1 MSLGSSDMAGGA
13 LGTAFSLLLL
23 ASIIQG
29 LRDVHVIYEE
39 KMEAIVGQNV
49 TLPCIIEGRADLQI
63 VSIEWRKNRNANT
76 KLALYSSRFGI
87 RLFWP
92 NVTIQIEN
100 RSIGSYLHL
109 SGVTKW
115 DSDTYI
121 CDLTTFPLG
130 SIRRE
135 TELKIKDVEIVCDVD
150 STVEVRAGENV
161 TIPCRAIPNTQF
173 KWTKNK
179 KLVSENESLELLW
192 VTDAHTGVYT
202 LTVSTGNT
210 SLHKEFII
218 TVLTATTSLRTD
230 LVTVSPQSNVTEAGL
245 IESSD
250 SGITTSLTTGLST
263 IDTESMG
270 TDVTDDNPNLS
281 KTTITSGEHGT
292 SYTNHARISATSP
305 PVTHTDRYHFNDSKQ
320 EIKPT
325 GALNTSTFSTQSVA
339 SNQSTTLS
347 NGSKVFRPTQETR
360 NESMPHAVHPEVES
374 STHPEESNTLR
385 SITENSDNPGPTPT
399 LSTANVKAADNEA
412 TNGVRT
418 HLLLVLIIV
427 PMLVLIAV
435 AGFIYRKQIIKQR
448 MDLPPPFKPPPP
460 PIKYTAAR
468 GSESSTQPFPT
479 SRCNSVTQLK
489 DMRQRLM
496 DV

>member
-29 LRDVHVIYEE
+29 LRDVQMFHEE
-39 KMEAIVGQNV
+39 KMEAIAGQDV
-49 TLPCIIEGRADLQI
+49 TLPCIIKNSTGLQI
-63 VSIEWRKNRNANT
+63 VSIEWRKNRNGNT
-76 KLALYSSRFGI
+76 KLALYSSAFG
-87 RLFWP
+87 RKLFWP
-92 NVTIQIEN
+92 NVTLQIEN

-115 DSDTYI
+115 DSDIYI

-135 TELKIKDVEIVCDVD
+135 TELEIKDAEIICDVD
-150 STVEVRAGENV
+150 GAVEVHAGENV
-161 TIPCRAIPNTQF
+161 TINCTRLPNVQY

-179 KLVSENESLELLW
+179 KLVSENESLELSW
-192 VTDAHTGVYT
+192 VTDTHTGVYT

-218 TVLTATTSLRTD
+218 TVLTATTSLSHRD
-230 LVTVSPQSNVTEAGL
+230 LVTVSPQSNVTEDGL
-245 IESSD
+245 VETTD
-250 SGITTSLTTGLST
+250 SGITTSPTTGFST
-263 IDTESMG
+263 TDTKRTG
-270 TDVTDDNPNLS
+270 TGVTDDNPNP
-281 KTTITSGEHGT
+281 TNATITAGEHVT
-292 SYTNHARISATSP
+292 SYKNHTHISTTSS
-305 PVTHTDRYHFNDSKQ
+305 PVTHTDRYHFNNSNQ
-320 EIKPT
+320 EINPT
-325 GALNTSTFSTQSVA
+325 RTLNTSTLPDQSVA
-339 SNQSTTLS
+339 SYQPTTLS

-360 NESMPHAVHPEVES
+360 NESVPHTVHPVVNSSTCPEES
-374 STHPEESNTLR
+374 STLG
-385 SITENSDNPGPTPT
+385 SITENSGATPT
-399 LSTANVKAADNEA
+399 QSILNIKASEDED
-412 TNGVRT
+412 TNGVRS
-418 HLLLVLIIV
+418 HLLLVLIIL

-435 AGFIYRKQIIKQR
+435 AGLLYRKQIIKQR

-460 PIKYTAAR
+460 PVKYTAAR
-468 GSESSTQPFPT
+468 NSEISAQPFPS

-489 DMRQRLM
+489 DMKLRCT

>member
-29 LRDVHVIYEE
+29 LQDVHVIHEE
-39 KMEAIVGQNV
+39 KMEAIVGQDV
-49 TLPCIIEGRADLQI
+49 ALPCIVENRTDLRI
-63 VSIEWRKNRNANT
+63 VGIEWRKNRNENT
-76 KLALYSSRFGI
+76 KLVLYSSSFGI
-87 RLFWP
+87 HPFWP
-92 NVTIQIEN
+92 NVTIQIAN
-100 RSIGSYLHL
+100 GSIGSYLHL

-115 DSDTYI
+115 NSDTYI
-121 CDLTTFPLG
+121 CDLTIFPLG

-135 TELKIKDVEIVCDVD
+135 TELKIKDFEIVCDVD
-150 STVEVRAGENV
+150 STIEVRAGENV
-161 TIPCRAIPNTQF
+161 SIPCRALPNAQY

-179 KLVSENESLELLW
+179 KLVSENESLALSW

-230 LVTVSPQSNVTEAGL
+230 LHHQSNATEASL
-245 IESSD
+245 IETAD

-263 IDTESMG
+263 IDTKSMG
-270 TDVTDDNPNLS
+270 PDVTDDNPNLS
-281 KTTITSGEHGT
+281 KTTITAGEHVT
-292 SYTNHARISATSP
+292 TYPNHARISATSS
-305 PVTHTDRYHFNDSKQ
+305 PVTHTDRYYFNDSNQ

-325 GALNTSTFSTQSVA
+325 PALNTSTFSTQSVA

-347 NGSKVFRPTQETR
+347 YGSKVFRPTQETR
-360 NESMPHAVHPEVES
+360 NESVPHAVHPEVDS
-374 STHPEESNTLR
+374 STHPEESNTLK
-385 SITENSDNPGPTPT
+385 SITENSNNPGPTPT
-399 LSTANVKAADNEA
+399 LSTANMKGTDYEG

-468 GSESSTQPFPT
+468 SSEISTQPFPT

-489 DMRQRLM
+489 DMKHRLT